1 MPHVDEIPPR
11 LREHLLTW
19 LGDWPPRPAGVT
31 VVGSAARNQPGW
43 DGAVHEVIGV
53 ASQEAALL
61 SVPLEAVD
69 AISALV
75 RGNDLEED
83 LHLLRQGIAKAFG
96 RDGRVGRGRFRW
108 STEPTATADVGDWV
122 PTDDPR
128 VPAWLKP
135 FNDEVLI
142 AWADDGTYGAG
153 VGRKKHDPAGQEI
166 SVGTEESL
174 RGRGIA
180 RKLVATAA
188 RQILDDGAIPTY
200 LHAFDNIASDR
211 VATTSGFPDVGWTI
225 LGFWPPEPDNV

>member
-1 MPHVDEIPPR
+1 MPRVDEIHPR
-11 LREHLLTW
+11 LREHLQTW
-19 LGDWPPRPAGVT
+19 LGEWPPRPEGIT
-31 VVGSAARNQPGW
+31 VVGSANRSKPGW
-43 DGAVHEVIGV
+43 DGALHEVIGV
-53 ASQEAALL
+53 ASNEAAML
-61 SVPLEAVD
+61 SVPLD
-69 AISALV
+69 AADSIAALV
-75 RGNDLEED
+75 RGHDLEED
-83 LHLLRQGIAKAFG
+83 LHSLRHGFAKAFG
-96 RDGRVGRGRFRW
+96 RDGRIGRGRFRW
-108 STEPTATADVGDWV
+108 STAPTDTPNVGEWI

-128 VPAWLKP
+128 VPEWLKP

-153 VGRKKHDPAGQEI
+153 VGRKKHDAAGHEI

-200 LHAFDNIASDR
+200 LHAFDNFASDR
-211 VATTSGFPDVGWTI
+211 VATTSGFPDVGWTV

>member
-1 MPHVDEIPPR
+1 MPRVDEIPPR
-11 LREHLLTW
+11 LREHLQTW
-19 LGDWPPRPAGVT
+19 LGAWPPQRNGIT
-31 VVGSAARNQPGW
+31 VVGSADRSKPGW
-43 DGAVHEVIGV
+43 DGALHEVIGV
-53 ASQEAALL
+53 ASDEAAIL
-61 SVPLEAVD
+61 SVPMDAAD

-75 RGNDLEED
+75 RGKDLEED

-96 RDGRVGRGRFRW
+96 RDGRIGRGRFRW
-108 STEPTATADVGDWV
+108 STSPTNTPNVGEWI
-122 PTDDPR
+122 PTDDIR
-128 VPAWLKP
+128 VPEWLKP

-153 VGRKKHDPAGQEI
+153 VGRKKHDAAGHEI

-174 RGRGIA
+174 RGRGIG

-200 LHAFDNIASDR
+200 LHAFDNFASDR
-211 VATTSGFPDVGWTI
+211 VATASGFADVGWTV